1 MAESLFDPLLIEE
14 AVQGFQEF
22 SARFGAI
29 AESIP
34 DPVDSVVDFLR
45 LIPADD
51 MRKKEELA
59 KFFRSDEGGQYSAEE
74 RKAAYD
80 RLLGAEVNARMRG

>member
-1 MAESLFDPLLIEE
+1 MAETLYDPLLIDE

-22 SARFGAI
+22 SNRFAAI

-59 KFFRSDEGGQYSAEE
+59 KFFRSDDGGQYTTEE
-74 RKAAYD
+74 KKAAYD
-80 RLLGAEVNARMRG
+80 RLLGADVNARLRG